1 MVAAD
6 NWKSLDLVSCLS
18 AYVTI
23 TFVALCA
30 WVYFFCSVAEVTLG
44 ACEVPKEAE
53 AARTAVFL
61 SSGSGIVSGKS
72 LGSLE
77 PRPPVCITV
86 LVHFV
91 WT

>member
-30 WVYFFCSVAEVTLG
+30 WVYFLQCDRSYPG
-44 ACEVPKEAE
+44 ACEVPKEAA

-77 PRPPVCITV
+77 PRPPVCIPV
-86 LVHFV
+86 LVYFV

>member
-30 WVYFFCSVAEVTLG
+30 WVYFFLQCGRSY
-44 ACEVPKEAE
+44 P
-53 AARTAVFL
+53 
-61 SSGSGIVSGKS
+61 
-72 LGSLE
+72 GSL
-77 PRPPVCITV
+77 
-86 LVHFV
+86 
-91 WT
+91 